1 MLMPTVWGRNL
12 FDDFFAYPWKN
23 DFEETERKLY
33 GKHAGNLMKT
43 DIREKDGNYEVCI
56 DIPGF
61 NKEDLELHLEN
72 GYVVV
77 KAEKKLDNDK
87 KDKDGKI
94 LRKERYSG
102 SMERSFYVGEQITE
116 EDIKAKYENGVLTL
130 DIPKKEAEVPERK
143 TIAIEG

>member
-12 FDDFFAYPWKN
+12 FDDFFAYPWEN